1 MRLPRTQRIGPRLLT
16 LLTPAVLAAA
26 SLLLGPAAPPSWA
39 AARFAQ
45 PLTHAVWRAGTDQ
58 AILWSDASPGMQ
70 PLRLMRGSSTALQEV
85 MTLAMVDGAANRYS
99 WAIPAGL
106 PADSTYAIALGTNPD
121 IGYSGQFTITSAAT
135 APPPPGP
142 PAPSPSAV

>member
-1 MRLPRTQRIGPRLLT
+1 MPLPRTRKIGPRLLT
-16 LLTPAVLAAA
+16 LLAPAVLAAA
-26 SLLLGPAAPPSWA
+26 SLLLGPAAQPSWA

-58 AILWSDASPGMQ
+58 AIIWSDASPGMQ

-99 WAIPAGL
+99 WAIPTDL
-106 PADSTYAIALGTNPD
+106 PADSTYAIALGTSPD
-121 IGYSGQFTITSAAT
+121 IGYSGRFTLTSAA

-142 PAPSPSAV
+142 PTPSPSAM